1 MKSNFLI
8 ILPVLIFLG
17 CASDVANRYYSDTKY
32 PAKPLEQVD
41 VFTNAPSRAYVVIAD
56 FQGRNQS
63 PRELRKQAAK
73 IGADAIIISYIGGAY
88 DSRDQWAGHDS
99 QKNTYTHIIGTV
111 LKYTP

>member
-1 MKSNFLI
+1 MLS
-8 ILPVLIFLG
+8 VLVFFG
-17 CASDVANRYYSDTKY
+17 CASDVANRYYSDIKY
-32 PAKPLEQVD
+32 PARPLDQVD

-63 PRELRKQAAK
+63 SQDLRKQAAK

-88 DSRDQWAGHDS
+88 NSRDQWAGHDS
-99 QKNTYTHIIGTV
+99 QRNTYTHIIGTA